1 MVSLE
6 TLKSLEIF
14 NDLSREQL
22 ETLQKHAY
30 TEQYSRNQRL
40 FKEGDPA
47 RQLWIETEGQV
58 DLRFEMPGQTTTSSD
73 QTIHSI
79 EARPLEARVLGWSC
93 FVPPYQ
99 MRLSA
104 YCVTDTCTVI
114 KFERED
120 LLKLF
125 EQDTDMGYKILSFM
139 IKVVGYRFHEFQDE
153 LAKHLGENIINAW

>member
-6 TLKSLEIF
+6 TLKSLEMF
-14 NDLSREQL
+14 QDLSKGQL
-22 ETLQKHAY
+22 EALQQMAY
-30 TEQYSRNQRL
+30 MEQYARNQRL

-47 RQLWIETEGQV
+47 QQLWIETEGRI
-58 DLRFEMPGQTTTSSD
+58 DLRFEIPGQTTTSSD
-73 QTIHSI
+73 QTIHSF

-93 FVPPYQ
+93 FVPPYK

-104 YCVTDTCTVI
+104 YCVSESCTVI
-114 KFERED
+114 KFERSD
-120 LLKLF
+120 LLKHF
-125 EQDTDMGYKILSFM
+125 EQDPDMGYKILSFM